1 MKKFFKKI
9 KDWFKRHK
17 PSKRRLI
24 QLYSALLYNA
34 NFQGFKTGNI
44 YTGGTKNFCVPGLN
58 CYSCPGAAGACP
70 LGALQNALASSGT
83 RAPFYVFGIIILFGL
98 LLGRTICGFL
108 CPVGLVQELMYKIKT
123 PKLKKSRV
131 TKVLSYFKY
140 VILAVLV
147 IGVPLMYSLQSFPVP
162 GFCKYICP
170 AGTLGGAIG
179 LLVNPNNADLFPM
192 LGSLFTWKFA
202 VLVVLLVASVFI
214 FRVFCRFLC
223 PLGALYGFFCRIAM
237 LGVKLDK
244 NKCTDCGLCIRTCKM
259 DISRVGDHECIQ
271 CGECI
276 AVCPAKA
283 ISWKGSKLFLHV
295 NAVEEEQAEKP
306 LNSLLSGAPQS
317 NAIDLQASDT
327 ATEKVSLGNLM
338 AGDQAESAG
347 MAETAAN
354 NALNA
359 EYAENAAEII
369 AGEVAAAN
377 INTVQNK
384 IKKRNF
390 WLQVG
395 AWALALCFFGIAV
408 WYLNF
413 RGKDIVTGSE
423 VGDLC
428 PDYTLERYGD
438 DGTFSVS
445 ANKGKIT
452 VINFWATW
460 CTPCVAEI
468 PYFEQL
474 ANNYRQIEVVAVHG
488 ISYDDV
494 QAFIDLKWSGY
505 TMTFAQDI
513 ISSDG
518 ITSEFYAALGGKGT
532 WPMTVILDAEG
543 IITFSAQGKITY
555 ELLQQQ
561 IEKLL

>member
-1 MKKFFKKI
+1 MKKFFVKVKNWLKK
-9 KDWFKRHK
+9 HK

-24 QLYSALLYNA
+24 QLYAALLYNA
-34 NFQGFKTGNI
+34 NFKGFKTGNI

-58 CYSCPGAAGACP
+58 CYSCPGAVGACP

-131 TKVLSYFKY
+131 TKVLSYLKY

-147 IGVPLMYSLQSFPVP
+147 VGIPLMYSLQSFPVP
-162 GFCKYICP
+162 AFCKYICP

-179 LLVNPNNADLFPM
+179 LLSNPNNTDLFPM

-202 VLVVLLVASVFI
+202 VLAVLLTASVFI
-214 FRVFCRFLC
+214 FRVFCRFFC

-259 DISRVGDHECIQ
+259 DITRVGDHECIQ

-276 AVCPAKA
+276 SVCPAHA
-283 ISWKGSKLFLHV
+283 ISWKGSKLFLHP
-295 NAVEEEQAEKP
+295 NAVEEEPEKP
-306 LNSLLSGAPQS
+306 LNALLSPSAEGS
-317 NAIDLQASDT
+317 
-327 ATEKVSLGNLM
+327 VNLSEGTSV
-338 AGDQAESAG
+338 A
-347 MAETAAN
+347 
-354 NALNA
+354 
-359 EYAENAAEII
+359 AENGNVALMTEQKAVSEEIAVAEIKP
-369 AGEVAAAN
+369 ARN
-377 INTVQNK
+377 RMR
-384 IKKRNF
+384 KRNF

-395 AWALALCFFGIAV
+395 AWALALVFFGVAV
-408 WYLNF
+408 WYFNF
-413 RGKDIVTGSE
+413 HEKELQVGSE

-428 PDYTLERYGD
+428 PEYTLERYGD
-438 DGTFSVS
+438 DGVFSVS
-445 ANKGKIT
+445 ANRGKIT

-474 ANNYRQIEVVAVHG
+474 AKDYSQIEVVAVHG
-488 ISYDDV
+488 ISSDDV
-494 QAFIDLKWSGY
+494 QAFIDAKWNGH
-505 TMTFAQDI
+505 TMTFVQDV
-513 ISSDG
+513 ISDDG
-518 ITSEFYAALGGKGT
+518 MTSEFYTALGGSGT
-532 WPMTVILDAEG
+532 WPMTVILDPEG
-543 IITFSAQGKITY
+543 VITFSRQGKITY
-555 ELLQQQ
+555 ELLQEQ
-561 IEKLL
+561 IEILLTQNG